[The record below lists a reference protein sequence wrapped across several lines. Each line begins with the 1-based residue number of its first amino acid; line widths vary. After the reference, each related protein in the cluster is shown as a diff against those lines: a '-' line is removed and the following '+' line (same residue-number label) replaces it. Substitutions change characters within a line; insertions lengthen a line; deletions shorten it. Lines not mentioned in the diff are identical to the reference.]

1 MRTIKKQTYIN
12 DQSALEGFVN
22 EATGSSWMAVDT
34 EFERVRTFYPK
45 LCLIQ
50 IAIPRQSVC
59 IDPLVDL
66 DLTSMCRLFEDPGIL
81 KIFHSARQDREVLQH
96 SQGISLTNIF
106 DTQVAAAL
114 TGYGDQIGYGH
125 LVNEVCDVQLS
136 KAFTRTPWGRR
147 PLTDDEILYAMD
159 DVEYLDDL
167 YTHLLEMLEK
177 TSRTT
182 WLTEECSALVSR
194 DLSGND
200 PVAIEKVVKA
210 CRKFDRTTQSVAHAL
225 ARWREARARR
235 KDRPREW
242 LLGTSVIV
250 SLAQIRPKTLNALDG
265 IPDLEPGTIKHQG
278 EQILKAIREG
288 ENAAP
293 SFNPF
298 SLSPQQD
305 SETKA
310 LGNQLWKHLGEL
322 CEAASIPTSLVA
334 RRDDIRAL
342 AGGRLDLRLMSGWRK
357 EFAGELLSKMAFG
370 TN

>member
-1 MRTIKKQTYIN
+1 MRTIKKQTYIS

-22 EATGSSWMAVDT
+22 EATGSSWIAVDT

-50 IAIPRQSVC
+50 IAIPRHSVC

-66 DLTSMCRLFEDPGIL
+66 DLNPLCRLFEDSGTL
-81 KIFHSARQDREVLQH
+81 KIFHSARQDLEVLQH
-96 SQGISLTNIF
+96 SLSVALSSIF
-106 DTQVAAAL
+106 DTQIAAAL

-125 LVNEVCDVQLS
+125 LVKEICDVQLS

-147 PLTDDEILYAMD
+147 PLTDDEILYAID

-200 PVAIEKVVKA
+200 PGAIEKVAKA
-210 CRKFDRTTQSVAHAL
+210 CRKFDRITQSVAHAL
-225 ARWREARARR
+225 ARWREERARR

-242 LLGTSVIV
+242 ILATSVIV
-250 SLAQIRPKTLNALDG
+250 SLAQIRPKTLSALDR
-265 IPDLEPGTIKHQG
+265 IQDLEAGTIKHQG
-278 EQILKAIREG
+278 EQILKAIRDG

-293 SFNPF
+293 SFKPF

-310 LGNQLWKHLGEL
+310 LGNRLWKRLGEL
-322 CEAASIPTSLVA
+322 CEAASVPTSLVA

-342 AGGRLDLRLMSGWRK
+342 AGGCLDLRLMSGWRK